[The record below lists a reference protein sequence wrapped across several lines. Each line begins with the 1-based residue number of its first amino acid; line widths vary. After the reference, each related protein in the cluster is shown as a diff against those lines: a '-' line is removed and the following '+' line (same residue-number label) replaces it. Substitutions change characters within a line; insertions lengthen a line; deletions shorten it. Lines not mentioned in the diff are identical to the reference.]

1 MARGYAPRLNKGE
14 QHWAVLVIPALSVL
28 LGSLTS
34 VLPHLAL
41 YPLIPP
47 SGLLLL
53 LGWRLIV
60 RDIWPVW
67 TALPLGFFDD
77 LLSGQ
82 PLGSSMF
89 LWTVALLVL
98 ELCDRWMMWRDYR
111 QDWVIASFLIILA
124 LLGGLAIANMA
135 GGETSALFLIPQIVV
150 SLLVFPLIVRICGGL
165 DRLRWSL

>member
-47 SGLLLL
+47 FGLLLL

-67 TALPLGFFDD
+67 TALPVGFFVD
-77 LLSGQ
+77 LLRGQ

-124 LLGGLAIANMA
+124 LLGGLAIANTA

>member
-1 MARGYAPRLNKGE
+1 M
-14 QHWAVLVIPALSVL
+14 
-28 LGSLTS
+28 
-34 VLPHLAL
+34 
-41 YPLIPP
+41 
-47 SGLLLL
+47 
-53 LGWRLIV
+53 

-82 PLGSSMF
+82 PLGSAMF
-89 LWTVALLVL
+89 LWTGALLVL
-98 ELCDRWMMWRDYR
+98 GLCDRWMMWRDYR

-165 DRLRWSL
+165 DRVRWSL